1 MLEAFVKTV
10 QLHGNSAGVN
20 EENCST
26 SDIYIYKSVWKKI
39 TFVCKK
45 KKKRRREKNNEK
57 VVLAWAE
64 S

>member
-39 TFVCKK
+39 TFACKK
-45 KKKRRREKNNEK
+45 KKKREKNNEK
-57 VVLAWAE
+57 VVLA
-64 S
+64 

>member
-45 KKKRRREKNNEK
+45 KKEEEKRKTMK
-57 VVLAWAE
+57 K
-64 S
+64 

>member
-26 SDIYIYKSVWKKI
+26 SDIYIYI
-39 TFVCKK
+39 NLYG
-45 KKKRRREKNNEK
+45 KR
-57 VVLAWAE
+57 
-64 S
+64 

>member
-45 KKKRRREKNNEK
+45 KKNKKKKREKQ
-57 VVLAWAE
+57 
-64 S
+64 